1 VAPHVFV
8 DESKERG
15 YFVAAAVVLPQ
26 NLVASRQ
33 AVRALVLP
41 HQRRIHF
48 SSERDSRRHQ
58 IVDTNLNLGARAM
71 IYDATSR
78 PDPKRARDACLT
90 QLVADLAEIGA
101 ERLVLE
107 REDAALHSD
116 NALLYAQVRATGVQR
131 TLRYDHMRAHE
142 EVLLCIPD
150 AIAWCRARGG
160 HWRTRIQA
168 VVDRVRRV

>member
-58 IVDTNLNLGARAM
+58 IVDTILDLGARAM
-71 IYDATSR
+71 ITTPRAGPTPSGHAT
-78 PDPKRARDACLT
+78 PA
-90 QLVADLAEIGA
+90 
-101 ERLVLE
+101 
-107 REDAALHSD
+107 
-116 NALLYAQVRATGVQR
+116 
-131 TLRYDHMRAHE
+131 
-142 EVLLCIPD
+142 
-150 AIAWCRARGG
+150 
-160 HWRTRIQA
+160 
-168 VVDRVRRV
+168 